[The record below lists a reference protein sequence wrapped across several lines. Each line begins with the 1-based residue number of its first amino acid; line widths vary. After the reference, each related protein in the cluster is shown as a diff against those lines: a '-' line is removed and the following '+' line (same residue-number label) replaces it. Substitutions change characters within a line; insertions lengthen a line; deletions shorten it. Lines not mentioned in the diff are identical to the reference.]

1 VTKEPQRLGK
11 GLEALIPRSV
21 LAAGKTIVSLPVD
34 SICPNPYQPRRTFDE
49 SGMKTLIESIR
60 QHGLNQPILVRRV
73 GSGYEL
79 IAGERRFRACQA
91 VGLDLVP
98 SIIKNV
104 TDQESLQ
111 LALIENLERQD
122 LNAVEVA
129 RGYQQLIAEFDYT
142 HQMIADVFGRSRSA
156 VSNTLRLLNLPESIQ
171 SQVESGELS
180 EGHARTLLS
189 LDSVEDMMA
198 YVEQIKAGGLNV
210 RQIEHAVSTRKE
222 KAESAVDQLALFS
235 GLETQLGS
243 RFNTKVQIRGKQ
255 TSGKITFYY
264 RSEAEFEELLSRF
277 K

>member
-1 VTKEPQRLGK
+1 
-11 GLEALIPRSV
+11 

-171 SQVESGELS
+171 TQVESGELS